1 MLRKL
6 NNWSCFRQYFF
17 LFVTFLLKEEGIKKF
32 LIWQICSLLMPKCIF
47 LHFLI
52 ILFALKLRILD
63 TYGTNYKSLLKK
75 YCVQVE
81 NYAIEIAL
89 IRTSVMTHYITR
101 IYAIFK
107 AWFSNWTQ
115 LRTLRSKAWKSRY
128 LKKRV
133 KLQKNPTQFP

>member
-1 MLRKL
+1 MFQTVFFPFCNIFIKRRRYQEIFNLTNMLVIDAKVH
-6 NNWSCFRQYFF
+6 FRA
-17 LFVTFLLKEEGIKKF
+17 
-32 LIWQICSLLMPKCIF
+32 
-47 LHFLI
+47 FLI
-52 ILFALKLRILD
+52 ILFALKFRILD